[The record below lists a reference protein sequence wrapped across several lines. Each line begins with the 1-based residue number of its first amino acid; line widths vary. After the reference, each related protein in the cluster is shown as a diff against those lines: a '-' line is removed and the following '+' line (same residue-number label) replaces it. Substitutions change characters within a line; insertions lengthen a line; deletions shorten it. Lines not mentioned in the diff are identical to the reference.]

1 MGIFGDLGGALGDI
15 AGTFS
20 SGGADDAANSFY
32 RDLIAKYGKI
42 DPNIA
47 AQQANPSDQSAAQDA
62 IRELQQTY
70 RSGGLD
76 SISRSQI
83 AEANDSANRNAAA
96 NRNAVLG
103 NARARGTGNSGVTA
117 ALQEMGG
124 QEAAQDA
131 NLASSRAAG
140 TAQANRMGAIGG
152 AGSLGIQSAAAQDAI
167 NRFNASMRQGAQQQT
182 FGNKMSQ
189 LGAEGAAYGG
199 AWDAGKAGEAR
210 TSRLYGSIGKMAGA
224 AGDAFSNGGSG
235 LPSWLKSASPGFAA
249 GGQDYATGYS

>member
-1 MGIFGDLGGALGDI
+1 MGLFGDVFGGLGDV
-15 AGTFS
+15 AGLFS
-20 SGGADDAANSFY
+20 SGGADDDANSFY
-32 RDLIAKYGKI
+32 RGLVDKYGKI
-42 DPNIA
+42 NPTIA

-83 AEANDSANRNAAA
+83 AEANDSSNRNAAA

-103 NARARGTGNSGVTA
+103 NARARGTGGSGVTA

-131 NLASSRAAG
+131 NLASSRAAAG
-140 TAQANRMGAIGG
+140 AQANRMGAIGG
-152 AGSLGIQSAAAQDAI
+152 AASLGIQSATAQDAI

-182 FGNKMSQ
+182 FGNKMDQ
-189 LGAEGAAYGG
+189 LGGEGAAYGH

-210 TSRLYGSIGKMAGA
+210 TSKLYSSIGKMAGT
-224 AGDAFSNGGSG
+224 AGDSFASGGG
-235 LPSWLKSASPGFAA
+235 GYPSWMSESPLGGAS
-249 GGQDYATGYS
+249 YT